1 MIEEINVS
9 IQPHGRK
16 PQEVVVNGGHVMEQ
30 QSMYNRYGM
39 NGGVME
45 RNNVQG
51 HVHASSTPE

>member
-9 IQPHGRK
+9 IQAHGRK
-16 PQEVVVNGGHVMEQ
+16 PQEVVVSGGHVMEQ
-30 QSMYNRYGM
+30 QSMYNRYGV

-51 HVHASSTPE
+51 HVQGHV